1 MEKNTRNKK
10 LKKKLNLLITAIPF
24 IPVIKQYKNK
34 IKKKGINFT
43 LLKSKQMVN
52 EKQFLKI
59 IHKFDA
65 ILCGDDQITK
75 KVIDK
80 AFNLKVI
87 SKWGTGIDSIDYK
100 YAKKKGIKVFNTPGA
115 FTNGVA
121 TMAITMILSFYRKI
135 IINHND
141 IKKNIWS
148 KYSGETLLN
157 KKVGLIGV
165 GNIGK
170 KIIEMI
176 QGFKTIN
183 YANDIKKIN
192 SKFLRKFK
200 LKVKTKKFIFNNCD
214 IIIIATDLNHTSKKI
229 ISKKTIKDLKNN
241 PLIVNIARGGSIENS
256 ALLKS
261 LKQKKIKGAC
271 LDVFENEPLAKN
283 SLFKKFDNCILTSHN
298 AFNTKD
304 EVEFVNKNTLNNIF
318 KGLNLNAENIKKI

>member
-1 MEKNTRNKK
+1 MEKSIKNKK
-10 LKKKLNLLITAIPF
+10 LKKKINLLITAIPF
-24 IPVIKQYKNK
+24 IPIVKNYKNK
-34 IKKKGINFT
+34 IKKRGIDYT
-43 LLKSKQMVN
+43 LLKSPQQVS

-65 ILCGDDQITK
+65 ILSGDDQITK

-80 AFNLKVI
+80 ARNLKVI
-87 SKWGTGIDSIDYK
+87 SKWGTGIDSIDHI

-121 TMAITMILSFYRKI
+121 TMAVSMILAFYRKI

-148 KYSGETLLN
+148 KYPGETLLN
-157 KKVGLIGV
+157 KKVGVIGT
-165 GNIGK
+165 GNIGM

-183 YANDIKKIN
+183 YVNDIKKIN
-192 SKFLRKFK
+192 QNFLRKFR
-200 LKVKTKKFIFNNCD
+200 LKSKTKKFIFNNCD
-214 IIIIATDLNHTSKKI
+214 IIIIATDLNRTSFKI
-229 ISKKTIKDLKNN
+229 INKKTIKDLKNN
-241 PLIVNIARGGSIENS
+241 PLIVNIGRGGSIDNQ
-256 ALLKS
+256 ALLQS
-261 LKQKKIKGAC
+261 LKQKRIKGAC
-271 LDVFENEPLAKN
+271 LDVFESEPLPKN
-283 SLFKKFDNCILTSHN
+283 SLFKKFNNCILSSHN

-318 KGLNLNAENIKKI
+318 KGLNLDAEDIKKI